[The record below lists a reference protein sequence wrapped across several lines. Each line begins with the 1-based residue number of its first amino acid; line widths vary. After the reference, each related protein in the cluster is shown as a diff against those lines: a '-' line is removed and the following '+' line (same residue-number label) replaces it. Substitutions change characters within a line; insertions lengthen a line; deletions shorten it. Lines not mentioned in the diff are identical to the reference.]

1 MKKIMMAASVAALA
15 CGCVSVNKN
24 DGGNSCLKPC
34 PIKDRVH
41 VKFEVGK
48 DRVQASDQLNCLFG
62 WICWGSTA
70 HIADQGEFGFGAQA
84 KAKNGAYANACD
96 AAKCDSI
103 AAARYKIETEDYFV
117 FKKVKAEVSG
127 YPVKVIGTEVVDGLK
142 FPAPCPA
149 SARAPKTGF
158 LPLF

>member
-34 PIKDRVH
+34 TIKDRVH
-41 VKFEVGK
+41 VKYEVGK

-96 AAKCDSI
+96 AAKCDSL
-103 AAARYKIETEDYFV
+103 AAAR
-117 FKKVKAEVSG
+117 ASG
-127 YPVKVIGTEVVDGLK
+127 RVRSR
-142 FPAPCPA
+142 
-149 SARAPKTGF
+149 SACTSSTRAARTACRPPTS
-158 LPLF
+158 